1 MRAKLVFAF
10 LAGSLALSLLPACK
24 RGSPTTPTP
33 PSYGSKVGDTA
44 ADFSARDQNG
54 QTVKLYQY
62 YGKVVLINFSAD
74 WCGPCRNEAGHIERL
89 FQDYKGQGFQIL
101 TILISGSPA
110 TWANQ
115 YQLTFPVLDDNSE
128 TLWKIYGEGY
138 VPLNIVLDR
147 KMIIRYK
154 EAGYD
159 EPAIISQI
167 KKYL

>member
-24 RGSPTTPTP
+24 KGSPTTPTP

-62 YGKVVLINFSAD
+62 YGKVILIDFSAD
-74 WCGPCRNEAGHIERL
+74 WCVFCREEARHLENL
-89 FQDYKGQGFQIL
+89 FQDYKDQGFQIL
-101 TILISGSPA
+101 TVLTEGSPEA
-110 TWANQ
+110 WAKQ
-115 YQLTFPVLDDNSE
+115 YNLTFPVLDDNSE
-128 TLWKIYGEGY
+128 TLWKIYGEDAW
-138 VPLNIVLDR
+138 PLNIVLDR
-147 KMIIRYK
+147 KMVTRYK